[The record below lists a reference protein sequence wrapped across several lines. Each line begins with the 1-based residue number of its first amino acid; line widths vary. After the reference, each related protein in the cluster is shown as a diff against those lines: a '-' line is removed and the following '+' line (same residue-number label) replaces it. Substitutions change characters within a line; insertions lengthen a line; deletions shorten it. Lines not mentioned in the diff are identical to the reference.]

1 MPLPQEFVK
10 SDLAK
15 GVLIGIGIAVLVPV
29 AIAAL
34 APVLK
39 PAARAA
45 LKAGLLAV
53 EKGRELIA
61 ELGETVQDVA
71 AETEA
76 ELRESRFAAAGEGI
90 VEDALPVGEAGSGD
104 PRTV

>member
-1 MPLPQEFVK
+1 MPLPTDLVK
-10 SDLAK
+10 NDLAK

-53 EKGRELIA
+53 EKGRELFA
-61 ELGETVQDVA
+61 EFGETVQDVA

-76 ELRESRFAAAGEGI
+76 ELRESRAAQAAVVVEEVAEGG
-90 VEDALPVGEAGSGD
+90 DAQSSDAQ
-104 PRTV
+104 TA

>member
-1 MPLPQEFVK
+1 MPLPQDFVK
-10 SDLAK
+10 NDLAK
-15 GVLIGIGIAVLVPV
+15 GVLIGIGIAVLLPV

-53 EKGRELIA
+53 EKGRELVA
-61 ELGETVQDVA
+61 ELSETVQDVA

-76 ELRESRFAAAGEGI
+76 ELRESRAAQAAVVVEEVAGGA
-90 VEDALPVGEAGSGD
+90 DAPSSDAQK
-104 PRTV
+104 T

>member
-1 MPLPQEFVK
+1 MPLPQELVK
-10 SDLAK
+10 NDLAK

-61 ELGETVQDVA
+61 ELSETVQDVA
-71 AETEA
+71 AETEV
-76 ELRESRFAAAGEGI
+76 ELRESRFAAAAE
-90 VEDALPVGEAGSGD
+90 VVDEVPMAAGEAGSGD
-104 PRTV
+104 PRTT